1 MRESGIIYFHLGDVI
16 HRRANF
22 NLREVLKEYDNNLDK
37 SARVL
42 GLTPLGAGFI
52 ALIVGLLASTIVFF
66 YELKQ
71 AAGSRS
77 IREVFREIQKKRED
91 YKLSAYKRKCRKE
104 IKLMKY
110 SSSNESFDSSII
122 KSAEY
127 IVNTESL

>member
-22 NLREVLKEYDNNLDK
+22 NLREVLKEYDNLDK

-77 IREVFREIQKKRED
+77 IREVFLEIQRKREK
-91 YKLSAYKRKCRKE
+91 YKLSAYEKKC
-104 IKLMKY
+104 
-110 SSSNESFDSSII
+110 
-122 KSAEY
+122 
-127 IVNTESL
+127 